1 MSHLKERK
9 DKNCLNCN
17 AHVEGRFCH
26 ICGQENIEPKE
37 SAWHLIN
44 HFFQDITHFD
54 GKFFSTLWLLITRP
68 GFLPAEYARGRR
80 ASYLNPVRM
89 YIFTSAFFFLFFF
102 TFFKGNKHKIV
113 ENSTINGKTLKQ
125 VDAMDSVN
133 FAAYTT
139 NINKE
144 DGKPSLPMT
153 RNEFNKYYDSVI
165 NNALDNSA
173 KGIKFSSTIYKS
185 KLEYDSL
192 LQSGA
197 IDDNWLERR
206 LNYKGIEM
214 NEKYKDNKQEEFKD
228 MIEIFLHKMPQ
239 ILFVS
244 LPILALLLK
253 LLYARRKEFYY
264 VSHGIFSL
272 HFYIFI
278 FIVMF
283 FSLSI
288 GKINANAGW
297 TLLTVVRFILVFS
310 IFFYLYRAMQNFYRQ
325 GWGKTLLK
333 FIILTIVFLT
343 VLALLF
349 VLFLLLSFFSV

>member
-1 MSHLKERK
+1 VSHLKERK

-17 AHVEGRFCH
+17 AQLEGRFCH

-37 SAWHLIN
+37 SVWHLVN

-80 ASYLNPVRM
+80 ASYLNPIRM
-89 YIFTSAFFFLFFF
+89 YIFTSALFFLFFF
-102 TFFKGNKHKIV
+102 TFFKRGNHKII
-113 ENSTINGKTLKQ
+113 ENSTINGKTLKE
-125 VDAMDSVN
+125 VDAMDPVTFTN
-133 FAAYTT
+133 YTS
-139 NINKE
+139 NINKA
-144 DGKPSLPMT
+144 DGKPAMPMT
-153 RNEFNKYYDSVI
+153 HDEFNKYYDSAM
-165 NNALDNSA
+165 NNALDNST
-173 KGIKFSSTIYKS
+173 KGIKFSSTTYKS
-185 KLEYDSL
+185 KREYDSL

-197 IDDNWLERR
+197 VDDNWLERR
-206 LNYKGIEM
+206 LNYRGIEM
-214 NEKYKDNKQEEFKD
+214 DEKYKGNKQEEFKD
-228 MIEIFLHKMPQ
+228 LIEIFLHKMPQ

-244 LPILALLLK
+244 LPLLALLLK
-253 LLYARRKEFYY
+253 LLYTRRKEYYY

-283 FSLSI
+283 LSLLI
-288 GKINANAGW
+288 GRINENAGW
-297 TLLTVVRFILVFS
+297 TLLTVVRFILVSS
-310 IFFYLYRAMQNFYRQ
+310 IFFYFYRAMQNFYRQ

-343 VLALLF
+343 VVVFLF
-349 VLFLLLSFFSV
+349 LLFLLLSFFSV